1 MNNPTLGG
9 SCTARMTRAD
19 SDVSN
24 RVVDVFELN
33 TPTIM
38 LFERFSTTS
47 CVPLFSLIKLAL
59 DGPRKTFVLQKRHFS
74 LSGQTFEAMQG
85 FRLASGSRKLVACA
99 PNCRETP
106 SC

>member
-33 TPTIM
+33 TPTINGPF
-38 LFERFSTTS
+38 LLREVAQLRFERFSTIS
-47 CVPLFSLIKLAL
+47 CVPFLFSVSSI
-59 DGPRKTFVLQKRHFS
+59 
-74 LSGQTFEAMQG
+74 SGQTFEAMQG
-85 FRLASGSRKLVACA
+85 LRLASAS
-99 PNCRETP
+99 P
-106 SC
+106 SLRLGNRIVENLLL